1 MSLPARE
8 PPPSADA
15 SLTLRFDD
23 SDRDVLAKAFR
34 TPGDG
39 PSAWRLNREAHRISL
54 VDGFDRLL
62 AWPVLQGVT
71 RYDHQERT
79 ALRVLRDMRGRA
91 ILADEVG
98 LGKTIEA
105 GLVLKEY
112 ALRGL
117 VRRALVLTPAALTD
131 QWREEMETKFSLP
144 FAVLRSVRDWDREPF
159 LIASMDTA
167 KREPHRGAAQ
177 ARPWDLIDRKSVV

>member
-1 MSLPARE
+1 MSLPVSEAAS
-8 PPPSADA
+8 PADA
-15 SLTLRFDD
+15 SLSLQFDD
-23 SDRDVLAKAFR
+23 ADADLLARAFR

-39 PSAWRLNREAHRISL
+39 PRACRLNGEAHRISL

-62 AWPVLQGVT
+62 AWPVLRGVA

-79 ALRVLRDMRGRA
+79 ALRVLRDLRGRA

-112 ALRGL
+112 AVRGL
-117 VRRALVLTPAALTD
+117 
-131 QWREEMETKFSLP
+131 
-144 FAVLRSVRDWDREPF
+144 
-159 LIASMDTA
+159 I
-167 KREPHRGAAQ
+167 HR
-177 ARPWDLIDRKSVV
+177 V

>member
-15 SLTLRFDD
+15 SLSLRVDD
-23 SDRDVLAKAFR
+23 SDRDPLARAFR
-34 TPGDG
+34 PPGDG
-39 PSAWRLNREAHRISL
+39 PRAWRLNGEAHRISL

-62 AWPVLQGVT
+62 AWPVLHGVT
-71 RYDHQERT
+71 RYDPQVRT
-79 ALRVLRDMRGRA
+79 ALRVLRDLRGRA

-112 ALRGL
+112 AVRGL
-117 VRRALVLTPAALTD
+117 IHRVLILTPAALTD
-131 QWREEMETKFSLP
+131 QWRAGMGPTYAPPSLGLP
-144 FAVLRSVRDWDREPF
+144 RTPAWCLQP
-159 LIASMDTA
+159 
-167 KREPHRGAAQ
+167 
-177 ARPWDLIDRKSVV
+177 

>member
-15 SLTLRFDD
+15 SLPLRFDD
-23 SDRDVLAKAFR
+23 SDRDLLARAFGS
-34 TPGDG
+34 PGDG
-39 PSAWRLNREAHRISL
+39 PRAWRLNGEAHGIHL
-54 VDGFDRLL
+54 VDGFDRPL
-62 AWPVLQGVT
+62 AWPVLHGVT

-79 ALRVLRDMRGRA
+79 ALRVLRDLRGRA

-112 ALRGL
+112 AVRGL
-117 VRRALVLTPAALTD
+117 IHRVLVLTPAALTD
-131 QWREEMETKFSLP
+131 QWREGGGAEIAPPLP
-144 FAVLRSVRDWDREPF
+144 GPPALRGWGRKPF
-159 LIASMDTA
+159 VIAS
-167 KREPHRGAAQ
+167 
-177 ARPWDLIDRKSVV
+177 

>member
-23 SDRDVLAKAFR
+23 SDRDVLAQAFR

-39 PSAWRLNREAHRISL
+39 PSAWRLNLEAHRISL

-105 GLVLKEY
+105 GLGLQEKTGPGPLPPAPVLPPP
-112 ALRGL
+112 APTDPRRGGIGSE
-117 VRRALVLTPAALTD
+117 V
-131 QWREEMETKFSLP
+131 SLP
-144 FAVLRSVRDWDREPF
+144 LPRPPSVPGWGGNPVP
-159 LIASMDTA
+159 TA
-167 KREPHRGAAQ
+167 
-177 ARPWDLIDRKSVV
+177 

>member
-15 SLTLRFDD
+15 SLPLRFDD
-23 SDRDVLAKAFR
+23 SDRDVLARAFGS
-34 TPGDG
+34 PGDG
-39 PSAWRLNREAHRISL
+39 PRAWRLNGEAHRISL

-62 AWPVLQGVT
+62 AWPVLHGVA

-79 ALRVLRDMRGRA
+79 ALRVLRDLRGRA

-105 GLVLKEY
+105 GAVLKED
-112 ALRGL
+112 ARPGL
-117 VRRALVLTPAALTD
+117 IPRVLVLTPAALTG
-131 QWREEMETKFSLP
+131 QWRGRKGAEKILP
-144 FAVLRSVRDWDREPF
+144 SPRLPALPRLWPN
-159 LIASMDTA
+159 
-167 KREPHRGAAQ
+167 
-177 ARPWDLIDRKSVV
+177 